1 METSGVQRTMTNRS
15 VITYYQQ
22 TVCYLSLVS
31 VVTLSGSLGIAQ
43 MGMAQ
48 TNMAQTNM
56 AQTTKPNPQF
66 QQIQQIAQ
74 AQAQVTGTVRYLQR
88 IALPPNA
95 VVEVT
100 LQEVSRLDAAAVLL
114 AEQKIPTTGQ
124 QVPIPF
130 TLTYDASQIEPRYTY
145 VVRAK
150 ITVDGQMRWT
160 STTAY
165 RVITQ
170 NNPTTVDILVELV
183 RGSSASTSVNPPVNS
198 PVNPPTQTTRF
209 DCRSQARSHPAAQ
222 NVSLSEAQRLR
233 LQRDGN
239 QFLYQCVP
247 TTAKA
252 EEVLYRCQTQATGYT
267 DRDGLTITEAETLQQ
282 QTDGSRFVYQ
292 CSPAR

>member
-1 METSGVQRTMTNRS
+1 MTNRS
-15 VITYYQQ
+15 VITHYQQ
-22 TVCYLSLVS
+22 TACCLSLFS
-31 VVTLSGSLGIAQ
+31 AVVLSGSFGIAQ
-43 MGMAQ
+43 TGMAQ
-48 TNMAQTNM
+48 TNIAQTDI
-56 AQTTKPNPQF
+56 QTAKPKLQF
-66 QQIQQIAQ
+66 QQIAQ
-74 AQAQVTGTVRYLQR
+74 AQAQVTGTVSYLQR

-100 LQEVSRLDAAAVLL
+100 LQEVSRLDAPAVLL
-114 AEQKIPTTGQ
+114 AEQKIPTAGQ

-130 TLTYDASQIEPRYTY
+130 TLTYDASQIDPRYTY

-170 NNPTTVDILVELV
+170 NNPTTVEILVEPV
-183 RGSSASTSVNPPVNS
+183 RGSSASTPVNPPANLPVNPPV
-198 PVNPPTQTTRF
+198 QAARF
-209 DCRSQARSHPAAQ
+209 DCRSQARSHPAVQ
-222 NVSLSEAQRLR
+222 NVSLSEAQGLR

-252 EEVLYRCQTQATGYT
+252 EEFRYRCQAQATGYT
-267 DRDGLTITEAETLQQ
+267 DRDGLTIAEAETLQQ
-282 QTDGSRFVYQ
+282 QTDGNRFVYQ